1 MMMVLELAA
10 RGDLRDFLRDCRPTG
25 NTTGLLT
32 QGQLLKMC
40 MDVANGMTFLASL
53 QFVHRDLACRYK
65 ITFIFVLAS
74 TITIFAATASWLQTS
89 PLKLLTLGSAAMCII
104 QIVQN
109 VNHIVEWYLPCL

>member
-1 MMMVLELAA
+1 MILELAA

-53 QFVHRDLACRYK
+53 QFVHRDLACRYYN
-65 ITFIFVLAS
+65 INIDF
-74 TITIFAATASWLQTS
+74 
-89 PLKLLTLGSAAMCII
+89 
-104 QIVQN
+104 
-109 VNHIVEWYLPCL
+109 CL